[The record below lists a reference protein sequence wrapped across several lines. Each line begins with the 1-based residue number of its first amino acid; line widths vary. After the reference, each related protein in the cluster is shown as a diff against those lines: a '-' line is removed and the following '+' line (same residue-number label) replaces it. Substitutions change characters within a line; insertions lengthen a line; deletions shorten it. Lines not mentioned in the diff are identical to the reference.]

1 MDLEALSWEQV
12 IGVNFNQTIYT
23 NSPNATINVVQF
35 AAKGSGTNIGIALTP
50 KGTGYISAQ
59 VPDGTA
65 AGGNARGANAVDLH
79 TKRTTANAVASG
91 ECSALIGGQQ
101 SSASGANS
109 ACVGGTGNTASGIG
123 GVIIGGNG
131 STASGQHAIV
141 LSRGTASGTNS
152 IAGGSDI
159 LASGPYSICFGI
171 GGISSADGSICVGR
185 YGRAHRLGMF
195 AHSSTLFST
204 SGDVQYFIQPV
215 ANKTT
220 NNTPTELFCNQAFGN
235 VRVVLIAGSILHATV
250 FVSGSKSDGSAVAS
264 YQRQVTIKRVGNTTS
279 LVGTVNTIGVDEAAG
294 TSLSITADDAND
306 SLKIEVTGISGET
319 WRWDGVVHGTE
330 LYYGT

>member
-23 NSPNATINVVQF
+23 NSPNATINVVQI
-35 AAKGSGTNIGIALTP
+35 AAKGIAPNIAMALTP

-65 AGGNARGANAVDLH
+65 TGGNARGANAVDLH
-79 TKRTTANAVASG
+79 TKRTSATAVASG

-101 SSASGANS
+101 CIASATNS
-109 ACVGGTGNTASGIG
+109 VCVGGTTN
-123 GVIIGGNG
+123 
-131 STASGQHAIV
+131 
-141 LSRGTASGTNS
+141 TASGTNS
-152 IAGGSDI
+152 VAIGGTGASATGNSAVTLSRATASGANSIAGGFDVQATGS
-159 LASGPYSICFGI
+159 SSIAFGV
-171 GGISSADGSICVGR
+171 GGVSSADGSVAFGR
-185 YGRAHRLGMF
+185 YSRAHRLGMF
-195 AHSSTLFST
+195 AHGSTLFST
-204 SGDVQYFIQPV
+204 AGDVQYFVQPV

-220 NNTPTELFCNQAFGN
+220 NNTPTELFCNQAFGS
-235 VRVVLIAGSILHATV
+235 VRVVLIAGSILHANI
-250 FVSGSKSDGSAVAS
+250 FVTGSKSDGSSVAS

-279 LVGTVNTIGVDEAAG
+279 LVGTVKTIGTDEAAG
-294 TSLSITADDAND
+294 TSISITADDTND

-319 WRWDGVVHGTE
+319 WRWVGVIHGTE